1 MHSFIPLSID
11 LSKVSIPCQD
21 KSVLLTSPIV
31 LDVLVHSLRPSDI
44 KVVAAMGDSLTVIS
58 VCVRACVCVCVRD
71 RQTDRQTDRAKLCVC
86 VCVCVCV
93 RVCVCLCWGVWGWW

>member
-31 LDVLVHSLRPSDI
+31 LDVLVHSLRPGDI

-58 VCVRACVCVCVRD
+58 VCVRACVCVW
-71 RQTDRQTDRAKLCVC
+71 CVC
-86 VCVCVCV
+86 VCVCV
-93 RVCVCLCWGVWGWW
+93 GVVEGEHTNQ